1 MGGKLYIKTQYYET
15 KFETIKKV
23 IMGMTIFIPGIP
35 QTVDVETPDSEKLIR
50 VNAKNK
56 TLIENLIY

>member
-1 MGGKLYIKTQYYET
+1 MGL
-15 KFETIKKV
+15 TI
-23 IMGMTIFIPGIP
+23 IIPGIP
-35 QTVDVETPDSEKLIR
+35 KTVDVETPDSEKLIR